1 MFSLYHLLVH
11 GIILGSLCVLRTALL
26 FHVVSSTVFV
36 VWCDLSFVFKGVYL
50 VLVMLIYHLL
60 ILLWLYMVI
69 HIMIYEKPPSHLEAL
84 HPQAAAKLQSSTA
97 TIHPMQIGWCIN
109 RCCFGV
115 PSLESMVVVFSSLK
129 NTTLKTNI
137 SPPKK
142 GIFEDDV
149 PFPVWWD
156 MLVP

>member
-1 MFSLYHLLVH
+1 MICFGYCRLRCFRCTILLVH

-97 TIHPMQIGWCIN
+97 TIHPMQIGWWHQPMLFWSPLFGVN
-109 RCCFGV
+109 GCCFFLTQKYH
-115 PSLESMVVVFSSLK
+115 PK
-129 NTTLKTNI
+129 N
-137 SPPKK
+137 
-142 GIFEDDV
+142 
-149 PFPVWWD
+149 
-156 MLVP
+156 